1 MLSSS
6 TAIASAGSA
15 AQQLSPRRAQQLPPR
30 QAQQLSPALAST
42 GSAAIT
48 SMTQQLSGFR
58 LNGLSSSAAVA
69 SIGSAAQQL

>member
-1 MLSSS
+1 MTQQLSGYRLNGLSSS
-6 TAIASAGSA
+6 TAI
-15 AQQLSPRRAQQLPPR
+15 
-30 QAQQLSPALAST
+30 AST